1 MQDVEH
7 DPVVAAAAAKKAAEA
22 KEQQLLTDLRNGHYS
37 TGDELKDWLLV
48 SFSLKI
54 PEGAEAA
61 LQNLQGKL
69 AGKAGQYVLVIEKTT
84 SWSGEA
90 GCFSSP
96 QEHNHFQL
104 TLGLLDAERL
114 IVLGEDHKPLI
125 PFGIGVKG
133 WKTMDQ
139 GSSGFDRS
147 GFPRS
152 HYRHN
157 ESTSTVLRPNLLHVA
172 SWLGHGYE
180 PLLSGAAQEHN
191 LYFFVGDEE
200 VLSWPE
206 HELNP
211 HPYAKAHSLARLLAL
226 ARQLPRSLHEVPTL
240 HAYALQRRDQFL
252 EKLEGYVRT
261 RTQALQ
267 EIEFPSKK
275 HPLDPA
281 ALVAEVRNARH
292 HIEQLLPHAKDHE
305 LQDNLLVRNEAA
317 RYKITL

>member
-1 MQDVEH
+1 LQDDEH
-7 DPVVAAAAAKKAAEA
+7 DPVAAAAATKRAAEA

-48 SFSLKI
+48 IFSLKI

-96 QEHNHFQL
+96 QEHGHFQL
-104 TLGLLDAERL
+104 TLGVLDAERL

-125 PFGIGVKG
+125 PFGIGVKA

-211 HPYAKAHSLARLLAL
+211 HPYAKAHSLARLLSL
-226 ARQLPRSLHEVPTL
+226 AKQLPRPLHEVPTL
-240 HAYALQRRDQFL
+240 DAYAAERRAHFL
-252 EKLEGYVRT
+252 KELENHVKVRN
-261 RTQALQ
+261 QALRD
-267 EIEFPSKK
+267 IEFPAKEESAN
-275 HPLDPA
+275 PA

-292 HIEQLLPHAKDHE
+292 HIEQHLARAKDHE
-305 LQDNLLVRNEAA
+305 LQEDPLVRAEAA
-317 RYKITL
+317 HYNVTL